1 MVCAVSCR
9 GGSNNGSRPR
19 NSHLVP
25 AASGAPAPSA
35 SAKPKAR
42 YPLHTIHGVLPHAD
56 EPPGSACR
64 MADVTVSHAH
74 RLERQPVYT
83 SWQGAKPQ
91 VRNCS
96 LVAAATQTRLSSEQP
111 NIHKLCCHSHRCSR
125 PYPRMPASYHAWGSA
140 DNNAA
145 KSILKLRKH
154 HRPCL
159 LVPWLSSSPRPA

>member
-9 GGSNNGSRPR
+9 GGSNSGSRPR

-25 AASGAPAPSA
+25 AASGPPAPSA

-42 YPLHTIHGVLPHAD
+42 YPLHTIDRVLSHAD
-56 EPPGSACR
+56 EPPGSACH

-91 VRNCS
+91 VCNCS
-96 LVAAATQTRLSSEQP
+96 LVAAATQTRLSSAQP
-111 NIHKLCCHSHRCSR
+111 NIRKLCCHSHRAVGRIPECQ
-125 PYPRMPASYHAWGSA
+125 PVIKPGAALTIMLPRAS
-140 DNNAA
+140 
-145 KSILKLRKH
+145 KSSGNITGH
-154 HRPCL
+154 VC
-159 LVPWLSSSPRPA
+159 